1 MALIF
6 KPDPMPVEVIKA
18 LAALDPEVDE
28 FAVVGNT
35 ELMIVS
41 VPGPS

>member
-1 MALIF
+1 
-6 KPDPMPVEVIKA
+6 MPVEVIKA
-18 LAALDPEVDE
+18 LPALDPDVDE
-28 FAVVGNT
+28 LAVVGNT